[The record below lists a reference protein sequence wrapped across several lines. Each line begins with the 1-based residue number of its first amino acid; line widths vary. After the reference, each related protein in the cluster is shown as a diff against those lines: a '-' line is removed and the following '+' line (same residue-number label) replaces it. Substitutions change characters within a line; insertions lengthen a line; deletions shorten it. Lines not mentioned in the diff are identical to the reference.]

1 MENVDVRQ
9 PPDNNTLHTEPRA
22 ARLFG
27 NNDVC
32 RGPVNVAV
40 MLRGVDRTAE
50 AVNTLPWL
58 ERWMHDVG
66 LKSDFSDEKWIGLIK
81 SAVFAG
87 AKS

>member
-1 MENVDVRQ
+1 
-9 PPDNNTLHTEPRA
+9 
-22 ARLFG
+22 
-27 NNDVC
+27 
-32 RGPVNVAV
+32 

-58 ERWMHDVG
+58 ERRMLDVG

-87 AKS
+87 AKSCLVGRKPNKTRKDEYNDGVVARTND